1 MSLYTSKYYWSN
13 GKKRDPETDSPTLFW
28 LDAVS
33 PNLHRMQASE
43 ILLRLVAGVAL
54 ILFNGFFVTIEFALT
69 RARQYSEAEFMEPG
83 LERAWEMTEDL
94 EIYLTGCQVG
104 ITAAS
109 IALGI
114 VAEPALAAL
123 FEPLFGGTVLAS
135 IGAGVILA
143 YIIVSLVHK
152 IYGEQAPTY
161 LGVERSKQVCRYGA
175 TPLYWFTLVIRPIL
189 RVGDWVA
196 KWTLSL
202 FGVEMTGAWL
212 ESDDEDVEGRTDL
225 HRQLGSML
233 DDSEVSDERQ
243 QEVMNALV
251 VEEIPIRDCMVPR
264 EEIAALSTE
273 NTPEENLA
281 IVEEHP
287 HLRFPLVGEDVDDF
301 RGVVYLAAVTNRFEA
316 FKNGDVDIEDLAEP
330 PMTLSADEEISDAI
344 DRFQTENQELAL
356 VTEDG
361 EVVGLLT
368 STDAFEEVMGDLEDP
383 IDVYQG
389 ERRGDDA
396 SGLNSRGDPA

>member
-1 MSLYTSKYYWSN
+1 
-13 GKKRDPETDSPTLFW
+13 
-28 LDAVS
+28 
-33 PNLHRMQASE
+33 MQAPE
-43 ILLRLVAGVAL
+43 ILLRLVAGAAL
-54 ILFNGFFVTIEFALT
+54 ILANGFFVTIEFALT

-152 IYGEQAPTY
+152 VYGEQAPTY

-175 TPLYWFTLVIRPIL
+175 TPLYWFTWVIRPIL

-212 ESDDEDVEGRTDL
+212 ESDGEDVEGRADL
-225 HRQLGSML
+225 HRQLGSIL
-233 DDSEVSDERQ
+233 DDGDLSEERR

-251 VEEIPIRDCMVPR
+251 VEEIPVRDTMVPR

-281 IVEEHP
+281 VIEEHP
-287 HLRFPLVGEDVDDF
+287 HLRFPLVGEDIDDF
-301 RGVVYLAAVTNRFEA
+301 RGVVYLAAVTNQFEA
-316 FKNGDVDIEDLAEP
+316 FRNGETDIEDLAEP
-330 PMTLSADEEISDAI
+330 PMTLPADEEISAAI

-356 VTEDG
+356 VTE
-361 EVVGLLT
+361 ERRVVGLLT
-368 STDAFEEVMGDLEDP
+368 STDAFEEVMGELEDP
-383 IDVYQG
+383 IDAYQR
-389 ERRGDDA
+389 EQRGDDA
-396 SGLNSRGDPA
+396 SGLDSQSDPA

>member
-1 MSLYTSKYYWSN
+1 
-13 GKKRDPETDSPTLFW
+13 
-28 LDAVS
+28 
-33 PNLHRMQASE
+33 MQAPE
-43 ILLRLVAGVAL
+43 ITLRLVAGAAL
-54 ILFNGFFVTIEFALT
+54 ILANGFFVTIEFALT
-69 RARQYSEAEFMEPG
+69 RVRQYSEAEFMESG

-175 TPLYWFTLVIRPIL
+175 TPLYWFTWVIRPIL

-212 ESDDEDVEGRTDL
+212 ESDDEDEDIEGRADL

-233 DDSEVSDERQ
+233 DDSEVPDERR

-264 EEIAALSTE
+264 EEIAALSTN

-281 IVEEHP
+281 VIEEHP
-287 HLRFPLVGEDVDDF
+287 HLRFPLVGEDIDDF
-301 RGVVYLAAVTNRFEA
+301 RGVVYLAAITNQFEA
-316 FKNGDVDIEDLAEP
+316 FKNGDIDIEDLAEW
-330 PMTLSADEEISDAI
+330 PMTLPADEEISDAI

-356 VTEDG
+356 VTEEG
-361 EVVGLLT
+361 RVVGLLT
-368 STDAFEEVMGDLEDP
+368 STDAFEEVMSELEDP
-383 IDVYQG
+383 IDVDQR
-389 ERRGDDA
+389 EQRGDDA
-396 SGLNSRGDPA
+396 SGLDSQSDPA

>member
-1 MSLYTSKYYWSN
+1 
-13 GKKRDPETDSPTLFW
+13 
-28 LDAVS
+28 
-33 PNLHRMQASE
+33 MQAPE
-43 ILLRLVAGVAL
+43 ILLRLVAGAAL
-54 ILFNGFFVTIEFALT
+54 ILANGFFVTIEFALT

-83 LERAWEMTEDL
+83 LERAWKMTEDL

-152 IYGEQAPTY
+152 VYGEQAPTY

-175 TPLYWFTLVIRPIL
+175 TPLYWFTWVIRPIL

-212 ESDDEDVEGRTDL
+212 ESDGEEDSNGRDIEGRADL
-225 HRQLGSML
+225 HRQLGSIL
-233 DDSEVSDERQ
+233 DDNEIPEERR

-251 VEEIPIRDCMVPR
+251 VEEIPVRDTMVPR
-264 EEIAALSTE
+264 EEIAALSTN

-281 IVEEHP
+281 VVEDHP
-287 HLRFPLVGEDVDDF
+287 HLRYPLVGEDIDDF
-301 RGVVYLAAVTNRFEA
+301 RGVVYLAAITNHFEA
-316 FKNGDVDIEDLAEP
+316 FKNGDIDVEDLAES
-330 PMTLSADEEISDAI
+330 PMTLPADEVISDAI

-356 VTEDG
+356 VTEEG
-361 EVVGLLT
+361 RVVGLLT
-368 STDAFEEVMGDLEDP
+368 STDAFEQVMGELEDP
-383 IDVYQG
+383 IDVYQQQ
-389 ERRGDDA
+389 RGDGA
-396 SGLNSRGDPA
+396 SGLDSQSDPA